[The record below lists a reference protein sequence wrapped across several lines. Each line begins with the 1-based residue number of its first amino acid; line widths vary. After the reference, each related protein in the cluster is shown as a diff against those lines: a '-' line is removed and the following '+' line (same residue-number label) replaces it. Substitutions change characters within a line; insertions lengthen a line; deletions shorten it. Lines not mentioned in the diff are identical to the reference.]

1 MMLNG
6 ILNVVYCNKDE
17 SIYRLIAKKDGL
29 KIRGTH
35 IVELTVDEYEKLSCV
50 PDKILSVFCAL
61 FRCVGLTFFKNQRL
75 DYQLFY

>member
-1 MMLNG
+1 MMLNV

-50 PDKILSVFCAL
+50 PDRNIIRFLHAVSMCGIDFL
-61 FRCVGLTFFKNQRL
+61 
-75 DYQLFY
+75 